1 MVGVVITTIKRVG
14 YRHSKHEILDGALAV
29 AFDTG
34 LSHLSYGSVARH
46 LGISDRVVVY
56 YFPSKDDLIGEVLVA
71 LGDQLQAALAPAF
84 AAPVA
89 DHVEVLRVA
98 WPMLARPDVD
108 PVFGLF
114 FEASGLAAT
123 GREPYRTLVA
133 ELMHTWTV
141 WVGSLLRGTSA
152 QRRAEATAAMATI
165 DGLLLMRQV
174 VGSEAA
180 DVAARRIMRTRRGTK
195 ESSR

>member
-1 MVGVVITTIKRVG
+1 VIATIKQVG
-14 YRHSKHEILDGALAV
+14 YRHSKDDILEAAV
-29 AFDTG
+29 AAVFDDG
-34 LSHLSYGSVARH
+34 LSQLSFGNVARR

-71 LGDQLQAALAPAF
+71 VGEQLQAALAPAF
-84 AAPVA
+84 AKPAA
-89 DHVEVLRVA
+89 DHVEMLRVA
-98 WPMLARPDVD
+98 WPVLARPEVD
-108 PVFGLF
+108 PVFALF

-123 GREPYRTLVA
+123 GREPYRTLVG
-133 ELMHTWTV
+133 ELMQGWTL
-141 WVGSLLRGTSA
+141 WVQSLLAGTPA

-180 DVAARRIMRTRRGTK
+180 DVAARRIVRMRRGTQG
-195 ESSR
+195 SVR

>member
-1 MVGVVITTIKRVG
+1 MVGVVVTTIKRVG

-29 AFDTG
+29 AFDAG
-34 LSHLSYGSVARH
+34 LSQLSYGSVARH

-123 GREPYRTLVA
+123 GREPYRSLVA
-133 ELMHTWTV
+133 ELMQGWTTWV
-141 WVGSLLRGTSA
+141 EGLLQGTKA
-152 QRRAEATAAMATI
+152 RRRSEAVAAIATI
-165 DGLLLMRQV
+165 DGLLLVRRL
-174 VGSEAA
+174 VGPQAA
-180 DVAARRIMRTRRGTK
+180 DQAARRIAGARRSARTSPT
-195 ESSR
+195 

>member
-1 MVGVVITTIKRVG
+1 MITTLNQVG
-14 YRHSKHEILDGALAV
+14 YRHSKDDILAGAV
-29 AFDTG
+29 ATAFADG
-34 LSHLSYGSVARH
+34 LSQLSFGNVARR

-71 LGDQLQAALAPAF
+71 LGEQLQTALVPAF
-84 AAPVA
+84 AKPAA

-98 WPMLARPDVD
+98 WPVLARPDVD
-108 PVFGLF
+108 PVFALF
-114 FEASGLAAT
+114 LEASGLAAT

-133 ELMHTWTV
+133 ELMQGWAV
-141 WVGSLLRGTSA
+141 WVQGLLGGTPA

-174 VGSEAA
+174 VGPEAA
-180 DVAARRIMRTRRGTK
+180 NVAARRIVRTRRGTQ
-195 ESSR
+195 SPSW

>member
-1 MVGVVITTIKRVG
+1 MTTTINRVG
-14 YRHSKHEILDGALAV
+14 YRHSKDDILDGAV
-29 AFDTG
+29 ATAFADG
-34 LSHLSYGSVARH
+34 LSQLSFGNVARR

-71 LGDQLQAALAPAF
+71 LGEQLQAALAPAF
-84 AAPVA
+84 AKPAA

-98 WPMLARPDVD
+98 WPVLARSEVD
-108 PVFGLF
+108 PVFALF

-133 ELMHTWTV
+133 ELMQGWTV
-141 WVGSLLRGTSA
+141 WVQSLLGGTLA
-152 QRRAEATAAMATI
+152 QRRAEAAAAMATI

-174 VGSEAA
+174 VGPDAA
-180 DVAARRIMRTRRGTK
+180 DVAARRIVRTRRGTRG
-195 ESSR
+195 SSQ

>member
-1 MVGVVITTIKRVG
+1 MG
-14 YRHSKHEILDGALAV
+14 YRHSKDDILDGAV
-29 AFDTG
+29 ATAFADG
-34 LSHLSYGSVARH
+34 LSHLSFGNVARH

-71 LGDQLQAALAPAF
+71 LGAQLQAALAPAF
-84 AAPVA
+84 ARPAA

-98 WPMLARPDVD
+98 WPVLARPEVD
-108 PVFGLF
+108 PVFALF

-133 ELMHTWTV
+133 ELMQGWTV
-141 WVGSLLRGTSA
+141 WVQSLLRGTPA
-152 QRRAEATAAMATI
+152 QRRAEAIAAMATI

-174 VGSEAA
+174 VGPDAA
-180 DVAARRIMRTRRGTK
+180 DVAARRIARTRRAAQGMA
-195 ESSR
+195 R